1 MTINAATKP
10 EAQHPPLARDSN
22 GNLLAIPDGT
32 SAWRLCR
39 ETTGRP
45 REIKGVDR
53 QPVRFPLDTT
63 PDDVVEMCGADVYRV
78 YALNEVGEP
87 LVYIT
92 KWNLTRDVHELRN
105 GSPSEALASR
115 PTTNAP
121 ISDVRFV
128 LEAMNQMMR
137 TNSDSLRLVTDSH
150 VDLAK
155 VLASAKGMPR
165 NLALPLPALSTLTDD
180 DSDEDDDD
188 SHEMEPN
195 KGEKLMEFG
204 LGVIN
209 LVNNLMEQFA
219 KPKADGAAPTKSFDV
234 RSMFDWQHAAKQG
247 RAARNANVTSGDP
260 DASPPDI
267 SDLRALLASLP
278 IEVSAKL
285 MQVRQKLEPDEQA
298 GMLTLVMNIPKADFP
313 AIIAELTTKSAD
325 EIVALFRK
333 QLAELAQLRTT
344 NVGQ

>member
-32 SAWRLCR
+32 SALRLCR
-39 ETTGRP
+39 ETPGRP

-53 QPVRFPLDTT
+53 LPVRFPLDTT

-165 NLALPLPALSTLTDD
+165 NLALPLPSIPTLT

-188 SHEMEPN
+188 SDEMEPN

-260 DASPPDI
+260 DASAPDI
-267 SDLRALLASLP
+267 SDLRALLASMP

-285 MQVRQKLEPDEQA
+285 MQVRKKLEPDEQA

-313 AIIAELTTKSAD
+313 AIIAELTTKSED

-333 QLAELAQLRTT
+333 QLAELAQPRTT